1 MPRVTIDPNRCK
13 GCELCARACP
23 QQIIRMSREI
33 NVKGYFY
40 AEVFDQPRCIGCTL
54 CGLTCPD
61 LAITIGGE
69 CRRVPLLRRLILQ
82 SERRSSC
89 LR

>member
-1 MPRVTIDPNRCK
+1 MPCVTIEKNRCK
-13 GCELCARACP
+13 GCELCVRACP
-23 QQIIRMSREI
+23 QQIIQMSTEI

-61 LAITIGGE
+61 LAITVGVNAVAYRFFDSPITIGGA
-69 CRRVPLLRRLILQ
+69 
-82 SERRSSC
+82 S
-89 LR
+89 

>member
-1 MPRVTIDPNRCK
+1 
-13 GCELCARACP
+13 
-23 QQIIRMSREI
+23 MSHEI

-61 LAITIGGE
+61 LAITVGVNAVCYRFFDGQITVGGA
-69 CRRVPLLRRLILQ
+69 
-82 SERRSSC
+82 S
-89 LR
+89 

>member
-1 MPRVTIDPNRCK
+1 MPRVTIEPNRCK
-13 GCELCARACP
+13 GCELCIRACP

-61 LAITIGGE
+61 LAITVGVNAVAYRFFDNPITTGGA
-69 CRRVPLLRRLILQ
+69 
-82 SERRSSC
+82 S
-89 LR
+89 